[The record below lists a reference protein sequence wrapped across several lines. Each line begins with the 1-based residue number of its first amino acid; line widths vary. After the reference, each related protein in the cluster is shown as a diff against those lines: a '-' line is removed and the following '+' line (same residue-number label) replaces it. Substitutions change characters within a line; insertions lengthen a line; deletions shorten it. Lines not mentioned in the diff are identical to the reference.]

1 MHLIY
6 KSCVASANTT
16 HITLQ
21 TQFND
26 CGTFHN
32 ETENKIRF
40 MNEVKTELLIVGG
53 VVTRTQ
59 EVKLPFYCEYSKQ
72 KLLSVSFRPRSVVFV
87 SEGNYGSAHKY
98 KVLKLNISVKPKFLQ
113 TEALQDK
120 YLRSGIPACRLPH
133 FGATQRPLAFA
144 VRGWVTKP
152 HSCCVCWKLPSH
164 ALSKPLCCSSVR
176 VSAKG
181 ASWFHVLVSIRF
193 FSWVIGACV

>member
-1 MHLIY
+1 MQISLERQYFGDFDPTRMHLIY
-6 KSCVASANTT
+6 KSCVASANIT

-59 EVKLPFYCEYSKQ
+59 EVKLSFYCEYSKQ

-87 SEGNYGSAHKY
+87 SEGNYME
-98 KVLKLNISVKPKFLQ
+98 VLISKKFK
-113 TEALQDK
+113 TK
-120 YLRSGIPACRLPH
+120 H
-133 FGATQRPLAFA
+133 FG
-144 VRGWVTKP
+144 KD
-152 HSCCVCWKLPSH
+152 K
-164 ALSKPLCCSSVR
+164 
-176 VSAKG
+176 
-181 ASWFHVLVSIRF
+181 SWLKTVKTLLKTMNEI
-193 FSWVIGACV
+193 